1 MAQVVI
7 VHRLLV
13 VSDVPQPTGPF
24 GGFDLN
30 QMLRFLQA
38 GGPVHWEVARQ
49 VARWVALEGTEEVAV
64 GDDDRARL
72 LEVAEAAEAAVLAD
86 TGLPPAAGFEALTRS
101 EWSDRSLSSLRPV
114 LERLAVA
121 LQGEMPPADEEG
133 NPLAGMFG
141 ALGPLLLGVQCG
153 FMVGQLAQGMLSQH
167 DLLLPVAESPR
178 PTFVVPNLEA
188 FHTAWSIPADDLRYY
203 ISLQEAVRSR
213 ISAQPWVRDR
223 LVRLASEYVGS
234 FRVDP
239 SALES
244 QLSSLDLS
252 DPTSLEGLVRD
263 PDTILGA
270 MQTPEQFQ
278 VLERLQSTTAILE
291 SYADNVVERVGGPML
306 GSLGTI
312 REAMR
317 RHRITRSE
325 ADRFIQRLLGLDPSR
340 RAHEQAAAFCAG
352 VVGRAGPGALSRLLE
367 GEHLLPTPSEL
378 EAPGLWLARL
388 ELDDGGDGSA

>member
-1 MAQVVI
+1 MAQVVMTP
-7 VHRLLV
+7 RLLA
-13 VSDVPQPTGPF
+13 VSDVPQPMGPF

-49 VARWVALEGTEEVAV
+49 VARWVALEGGEEAPV
-64 GDDDRARL
+64 GDDDRARV
-72 LEVAEAAEAAVLAD
+72 LEIASAAEAAVLAD
-86 TGLPPAAGFEALTRS
+86 TGLPPAAGFDALTRS
-101 EWSDRSLSSLRPV
+101 EWSDRSLSFLRPV

-121 LQGEMPPADEEG
+121 LQGEMPPASDQT

-141 ALGPLLLGVQCG
+141 TLGPLLLGVQCG
-153 FMVGQLAQGMLSQH
+153 FMVGQLAQGILSQH
-167 DLLLPVAESPR
+167 DLLLPVAEPPR
-178 PTFVVPNLEA
+178 PALVVPNLEA
-188 FHTAWSIPADDLRYY
+188 FHAAWSIPADDLRYY
-203 ISLQEAVRSR
+203 TSLQEAVRSR
-213 ISAQPWVRDR
+213 ISAQPWVRHR
-223 LVRLASEYVGS
+223 LVGLASDYVGS

-239 SALES
+239 TALES
-244 QLSSLDLS
+244 QLNSLDLS
-252 DPTSLEGLVRD
+252 DPSSLEGLVRD

-270 MQTPEQFQ
+270 MQTPEQLQ
-278 VLERLQSTTAILE
+278 VLERLQSTTAVLE

-325 ADRFIQRLLGLDPSR
+325 ADRFVQRLLGLDPSR
-340 RAHEQAAAFCAG
+340 QAHERAGVFCAG
-352 VVGRAGPGALSRLLE
+352 VVERAGPAALARILE
-367 GEHLLPTPSEL
+367 GEQLLPTPSEL

-388 ELDDGGDGSA
+388 DLDDGADGSA

>member
-1 MAQVVI
+1 M
-7 VHRLLV
+7 
-13 VSDVPQPTGPF
+13 GPF

-49 VARWVALEGTEEVAV
+49 VARWVALEGGAEEAPVR
-64 GDDDRARL
+64 DDDRTRL
-72 LEVAEAAEAAVLAD
+72 LEIASAAEAAVLAD
-86 TGLPPAAGFEALTRS
+86 TGRPPLTGLEALTRS
-101 EWSDRSLSSLRPV
+101 QWSDRSLSLLRPV

-121 LQGEMPPADEEG
+121 LQGEMPPADEM

-153 FMVGQLAQGMLSQH
+153 FMVGQLAQGILSQH
-167 DLLLPVAESPR
+167 DLLLPVAEPPR
-178 PTFVVPNLEA
+178 PAVVVPNLEA
-188 FHTAWSIPADDLRYY
+188 FHTAWSIPEDDLRYY
-203 ISLQEAVRSR
+203 LSLQEAVRSR
-213 ISAQPWVRDR
+213 VSAQPWVRQR
-223 LVRLASEYVGS
+223 LVRLASDYVGS

-239 SALES
+239 TALES
-244 QLSSLDLS
+244 QLNALDLS
-252 DPTSLEGLVRD
+252 DPTSLEGLIRD
-263 PDTILGA
+263 PETILGA
-270 MQTPEQFQ
+270 MQTPEQLQ
-278 VLERLQSTTAILE
+278 VLQRLQSTTAVLE

-325 ADRFIQRLLGLDPSR
+325 ADRFVQRLLGLDPSR
-340 RAHEQAAAFCAG
+340 QAHEVAAAFCAG
-352 VVGRAGPGALSRLLE
+352 VVERAGPAALARILE
-367 GEHLLPTPSEL
+367 GEQLLPTPSEL

-388 ELDDGGDGSA
+388 DLDDGADRSA

>member
-1 MAQVVI
+1 M
-7 VHRLLV
+7 
-13 VSDVPQPTGPF
+13 
-24 GGFDLN
+24 
-30 QMLRFLQA
+30 
-38 GGPVHWEVARQ
+38 
-49 VARWVALEGTEEVAV
+49 
-64 GDDDRARL
+64 
-72 LEVAEAAEAAVLAD
+72 
-86 TGLPPAAGFEALTRS
+86 
-101 EWSDRSLSSLRPV
+101 

-121 LQGEMPPADEEG
+121 LQGELPPAAEQA

-153 FMVGQLAQGMLSQH
+153 FMVGQLAQGILSQH
-167 DLLLPVAESPR
+167 DLLLPIAEPPR
-178 PTFVVPNLEA
+178 PAFVVPNVEA

-203 ISLQEAVRSR
+203 LALMEAVRSR
-213 ISAQPWVRDR
+213 VAGQAWVRDR
-223 LVRLASEYVGS
+223 LVRLASDYVGS

-239 SALES
+239 TALES

-270 MQTPEQFQ
+270 MQTPEQLQ

-291 SYADNVVERVGGPML
+291 SFADHVVDRVGSPML

-317 RHRITRSE
+317 RHRVTRSE

-340 RAHEQAAAFCAG
+340 RAHELAEGFCAG
-352 VVGRAGPGALSRLLE
+352 VVERTGPAALTRLLE
-367 GEHLLPTPSEL
+367 AEQFLPTPTEL

-388 ELDDGGDGSA
+388 EVDDGGSGSA

>member
-1 MAQVVI
+1 M
-7 VHRLLV
+7 
-13 VSDVPQPTGPF
+13 GPF

-49 VARWVALEGTEEVAV
+49 VARWVALEGGEEAAV

-72 LEVAEAAEAAVLAD
+72 LEIASAAEAAVLAD
-86 TGLPPAAGFEALTRS
+86 TGLPSVAGFQALARS
-101 EWSDRSLSSLRPV
+101 QWSDRSLSLLRPV

-121 LQGEMPPADEEG
+121 LQGEMPPVDET

-153 FMVGQLAQGMLSQH
+153 FMVGQLAQTILSQH
-167 DLLLPVAESPR
+167 DLLLPVAEP
-178 PTFVVPNLEA
+178 PAPAVVVPNLEA
-188 FHTAWSIPADDLRYY
+188 FHAAWSIPADDLRYY
-203 ISLQEAVRSR
+203 ASLQEAVRSR
-213 ISAQPWVRDR
+213 ISAQAWVRQR
-223 LVRLASEYVGS
+223 LVGLASDYVGS

-239 SALES
+239 TAFEA
-244 QLSSLDLS
+244 QLNALDLS

-270 MQTPEQFQ
+270 MQTPEQLQ

-306 GSLGTI
+306 GSLATI

-325 ADRFIQRLLGLDPSR
+325 ADRFVQRLLGLDPSR
-340 RAHEQAAAFCAG
+340 KAHELAGAFCAG
-352 VVGRAGPGALSRLLE
+352 VVERAGPAVLARILE
-367 GEHLLPTPSEL
+367 GEQFLPTPSEL

-388 ELDDGGDGSA
+388 DLDHGADGSA